1 MLVTQISTQT
11 DNYMHRKSVATKKRI
26 IFNKMDLKLRNPKF
40 NKFLQHNINKMP
52 TLWNSEI
59 NKAILEQGKVA
70 VVLWLYTFQF
80 FKKQKLCKQN

>member
-1 MLVTQISTQT
+1 
-11 DNYMHRKSVATKKRI
+11 MHRKSVETKKRI

-70 VVLWLYTFQF
+70 VVL
-80 FKKQKLCKQN
+80 